1 MKQHVESGG
10 PTAGG
15 RLSMTIRADGQLST
29 ISRTIDNDSPYKQ
42 SSYMGDSYTSFT
54 PGYNS
59 SYDAYNKQQMTG
71 DTMMWNAAPDSYQQ
85 SSLLDSSSKNYSSY
99 SAQLDAQRRMSP
111 PRGRSPP
118 RGAPRSPP
126 RGGPRSPP
134 PVRGRSP
141 RRHSSPRH
149 HRTVSNRSRDRSPPP
164 PMIVDDFMNEEIT
177 KDIIV
182 DDALTSSIIGP
193 KGSRIKAV
201 RSKTAASIKIAE
213 DSTVLNS
220 ERKISISG
228 TMKEVMWAVNAVRTL
243 IKDAE
248 EETRNPDRDE
258 LMIDA
263 GVGRRE
269 SYTRN
274 PDSRLFDM
282 AVKVV
287 PYEACNDRSE
297 GQITSHVKIPSKN
310 AGQVLGRKASIIN
323 EIRKLSKCQVLVA
336 KECEPGT
343 EERLVTIT
351 GTPANTHL
359 AEYMVNAVQQLPRDA
374 PYQLGML

>member
-10 PTAGG
+10 DGAGS

-29 ISRTIDNDSPYKQ
+29 ISRTIENDSSYKQ
-42 SSYMGDSYTSFT
+42 SNYMGDSYTSFN
-54 PGYNS
+54 PAYNNAF
-59 SYDAYNKQQMTG
+59 DAYSNQQMMG
-71 DTMMWNAAPDSYQQ
+71 DTMMWNATSDSYKQTP
-85 SSLLDSSSKNYSSY
+85 LDSSSKNFTSH

-118 RGAPRSPP
+118 RGGA
-126 RGGPRSPP
+126 RSPP
-134 PVRGRSP
+134 PGRGRSP

-149 HRTVSNRSRDRSPPP
+149 HRTVSTRSRDRSPPP

-193 KGSRIKAV
+193 KGARIKAV
-201 RSKTAASIKIAE
+201 RSKTSATIKIAE
-213 DSTVLNS
+213 DTSVLNG
-220 ERKISISG
+220 ERKISVSG

-248 EETRNPDRDE
+248 DETRNMSRNE
-258 LMIDA
+258 LMMEA
-263 GVGRRE
+263 GAGRRE

-274 PDSRLFDM
+274 PDSRLFEM

-287 PYEACNDRSE
+287 PYEASNDRSDS
-297 GQITSHVKIPSKN
+297 QITSHVKIPSKN

-336 KECEPGT
+336 KEVDPGT
-343 EERLVTIT
+343 EERSVTIT
-351 GTPANTHL
+351 GTPANAHL